1 MNYLNEEISL
11 AKSAQRKKDVQLN
24 LKNKEIE
31 GYISDIKMSKD
42 LNPINIDKLKE
53 INVITKL
60 KKEYIL
66 LKNSL
71 DDLKNKKNVEKNRK

>member
-1 MNYLNEEISL
+1 MSLKKRVNYLNEEISL
-11 AKSAQRKKDVQLN
+11 AKSARRKKDVQLN

-42 LNPINIDKLKE
+42 LNPINVDKLKE

-66 LKNSL
+66 Q
-71 DDLKNKKNVEKNRK
+71 